1 MDFDEEK
8 HIIEDDEN
16 FMPLEVLMN
25 EFNCLTQDNH
35 QLWYLYKQFNL
46 KYFDDEEKQFLD
58 DTVERLRKKSLAIA
72 TKNISKLQVADLG
85 SPDIL

>member
-58 DTVERLRKKSLAIA
+58 DTVERLRKKALAIA